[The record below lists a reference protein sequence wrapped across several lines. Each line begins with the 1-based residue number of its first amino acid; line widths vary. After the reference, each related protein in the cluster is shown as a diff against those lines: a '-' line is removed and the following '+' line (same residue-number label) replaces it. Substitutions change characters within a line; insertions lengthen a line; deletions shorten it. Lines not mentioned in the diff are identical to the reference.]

1 MTGDSLEA
9 IIVLVVLAVLAVPVL
24 LGVLGLA
31 VLGLRRRVAE
41 LERAL
46 AALRPPAPTGMAA
59 SPPPAE
65 AAHAPAAAAGSVAA
79 PVPSTAAGLRPSAAP
94 PPLPPAGTAAA
105 HAGGDAGAPRVPAEN
120 VLLRVVKRWFTVGN
134 VPVKIGVLVA
144 LAGVAALLKY
154 ASDQGLLQ
162 LPVALRLS
170 AVAAAALLALGF
182 AWRRREGNRVFAL
195 SVQGGA
201 IGTLLL
207 VVFASSRL
215 YGLVD
220 AGPAFALSV
229 VLVAGAALLAVLQN
243 AQALAAFALLAGFLA
258 PVWLSTGGGNHVAL
272 FSYYALVNAAVVAI
286 AWFRSWRLLNLLGFA
301 STFGIGSLWGA
312 SAYVPEKYAST
323 QPFLALFFAFYLVV
337 PLLFARRRPA
347 GRRDLVDGCLVF
359 GTPLVAFSLQAAL
372 LEGQRMPL
380 AFCALGLAVLYAMLA
395 RALLRRSGYELLAQ
409 SWAVLAVGFA
419 TLAVPLC
426 LSARATA
433 SVFALEG
440 AGLVWLGLRRQR
452 WLPQASGVALQL
464 LAALALL
471 PGLDNAHGD
480 LRAVSNPTAMGMF
493 LLALGGWASAWAARA
508 HGRTVPAALFFLWGT
523 AWWAGDCA
531 HEIARFAAPAL
542 RADLALVLAGATGWL
557 AAEVHRRRPAAL
569 LAQTLLAA
577 VVLAAPVLFW
587 QSERHQH
594 PLGGSFGALAWLM
607 FGLLGLRGLACLRLD
622 AGRSAGAA
630 QLAWWLLWA
639 LLASLEGRWV
649 ALEASLGQGWEVAL
663 AALPWLVLIAL
674 ALWRWDWLALP
685 RDAAV
690 AAPMRTPVSW
700 SGFAVAAA
708 IWLAMLKRPL
718 SPAPLPWLPL
728 LNPGELVQLATL
740 GLGAAWLGSRHAG
753 ALLPRW
759 RPALLAGG
767 GFLLLSASTLRCV
780 HYWGGIGWTP
790 GLLSSALAQTSLTV
804 AWSVLG
810 VLGWVLGSRRGQ
822 RGLWL
827 AGAVLMG
834 VVLAKLVLVD
844 RTHLGNLAGIVSF
857 IAYGVLCMIVGYL
870 APAPP
875 RAGDNVETDA

>member
-79 PVPSTAAGLRPSAAP
+79 AVPSTAAGLRPSAAP

-229 VLVAGAALLAVLQN
+229 ILVAGAALLAVLQN

-301 STFGIGSLWGA
+301 STFDGFVA
-312 SAYVPEKYAST
+312 S
-323 QPFLALFFAFYLVV
+323 
-337 PLLFARRRPA
+337 
-347 GRRDLVDGCLVF
+347 
-359 GTPLVAFSLQAAL
+359 
-372 LEGQRMPL
+372 
-380 AFCALGLAVLYAMLA
+380 
-395 RALLRRSGYELLAQ
+395 EL
-409 SWAVLAVGFA
+409 
-419 TLAVPLC
+419 
-426 LSARATA
+426 
-433 SVFALEG
+433 
-440 AGLVWLGLRRQR
+440 
-452 WLPQASGVALQL
+452 
-464 LAALALL
+464 
-471 PGLDNAHGD
+471 
-480 LRAVSNPTAMGMF
+480 
-493 LLALGGWASAWAARA
+493 
-508 HGRTVPAALFFLWGT
+508 
-523 AWWAGDCA
+523 
-531 HEIARFAAPAL
+531 
-542 RADLALVLAGATGWL
+542 
-557 AAEVHRRRPAAL
+557 
-569 LAQTLLAA
+569 
-577 VVLAAPVLFW
+577 
-587 QSERHQH
+587 
-594 PLGGSFGALAWLM
+594 
-607 FGLLGLRGLACLRLD
+607 
-622 AGRSAGAA
+622 
-630 QLAWWLLWA
+630 
-639 LLASLEGRWV
+639 
-649 ALEASLGQGWEVAL
+649 
-663 AALPWLVLIAL
+663 
-674 ALWRWDWLALP
+674 
-685 RDAAV
+685 
-690 AAPMRTPVSW
+690 
-700 SGFAVAAA
+700 
-708 IWLAMLKRPL
+708 
-718 SPAPLPWLPL
+718 
-728 LNPGELVQLATL
+728 
-740 GLGAAWLGSRHAG
+740 
-753 ALLPRW
+753 
-759 RPALLAGG
+759 
-767 GFLLLSASTLRCV
+767 
-780 HYWGGIGWTP
+780 
-790 GLLSSALAQTSLTV
+790 
-804 AWSVLG
+804 
-810 VLGWVLGSRRGQ
+810 
-822 RGLWL
+822 
-827 AGAVLMG
+827 
-834 VVLAKLVLVD
+834 
-844 RTHLGNLAGIVSF
+844 
-857 IAYGVLCMIVGYL
+857 
-870 APAPP
+870 
-875 RAGDNVETDA
+875 